1 MVENVKKLHIGRIV
15 HYYWQSMR
23 ENRWRMIAL
32 FAFYTVGIV
41 LVEIILPL
49 VARSIID
56 MLSTLTPA
64 TAEPAALWR
73 LFAIFVFVIVG
84 HESAFRIADYMIVA
98 FEARV
103 VRRLTHFVTDRIMV
117 HSAAFFGDRHSG
129 SLIAQAKR
137 FVSNFTNLFEIVVF
151 HLWWSA
157 LKVPAVIITLAFIA
171 PTVAVLFG
179 VWMCAYIAVVAF
191 FVRRGMPYDLAE
203 AEADSAVTGR
213 FSDMIMNVLTVKMFA
228 QRDAERRAFAR
239 VTQQQYDAQKRA
251 WRFEITQVLVQGLLF
266 ALLNVTAMYL
276 SIVLWFAGEMS
287 VGTVVIIQLY
297 IAKLFGSLWPLGR
310 VIKRFVK
317 GLADAQE
324 MADIFDTA
332 VEVDDS
338 AHPEPCRMR
347 KGRIT
352 FDAVD
357 FTYGD
362 GQAHVLRNFSLTIPA
377 GQKIGLVGSSGAG
390 KSTVVKLLLRFADVT
405 AGAISI
411 DDQDV
416 RAVTQDDLRSRI
428 AYIPQE
434 PLLFHRSIR
443 ENIAYARPDATDEEI
458 VAAAQMAHA
467 HDFIVALS
475 QGYDTLVG
483 ERGIKLSGG
492 QRQRIAFAR
501 AILKDAPILVMDE
514 ATSALDSVS
523 EAHIQAATEDLMV
536 GKTTIVIAHR
546 LSTLK
551 KMDRIIVMEAGRIVE
566 DGAHD
571 ALLAHGG
578 RYATFWAQQS
588 HSLTDEE
595 QA

>member
-1 MVENVKKLHIGRIV
+1 MMVENVKKLHIGRIV

-41 LVEIILPL
+41 LVEIVLPL

-56 MLSTLTPA
+56 TLAALTPA
-64 TAEPAALWR
+64 TADPAALWR
-73 LFAIFVFVIVG
+73 LFAIFVLVIAG
-84 HESAFRIADYMIVA
+84 HESAFRIADYIIVA
-98 FEARV
+98 FEVRV
-103 VRRLTHFVTDRIMV
+103 VRRLTHFVTDRLMV
-117 HSAAFFGDRHSG
+117 HSVAFFGERHSG

-137 FVSNFTNLFEIVVF
+137 FVSNFTDLFETVVF

-171 PTVAVLFG
+171 PVVAVLFG
-179 VWMCAYIAVVAF
+179 VWMCLYIAAVAF
-191 FVRRGMPYDLAE
+191 FVRRGMSYDLAE

-213 FSDMIMNVLTVKMFA
+213 FSDIITNILTVKMFA
-228 QRDAERRAFAR
+228 QRDVERSAFAR
-239 VTQQQYDAQKRA
+239 VTQRQYDAQKRA
-251 WRFEITQVLVQGLLF
+251 WRFEVTQILVQGLLF

-297 IAKLFGSLWPLGR
+297 IAKLFGSLWSLGR
-310 VIKRFVK
+310 VIKHFMK
-317 GLADAQE
+317 GFANAQE
-324 MADIFDTA
+324 MVDVFEAT
-332 VEVDDS
+332 VEVNDPS
-338 AHPEPCRMR
+338 HPEFCRMH
-347 KGRIT
+347 KGKIT

-357 FTYGD
+357 FTYSD
-362 GQAHVLRNFSLTIPA
+362 GQSHVLHNFSLTIPA

-443 ENIAYARPDATDEEI
+443 ENIAYARPDATDAEI
-458 VAAAQMAHA
+458 VRVAQIAHA
-467 HDFIVALS
+467 HDFIAALP

-492 QRQRIAFAR
+492 QRQRIAIAR
-501 AILKDAPILVMDE
+501 AILKNAPILVMDE
-514 ATSALDSVS
+514 AKSALDSVS
-523 EAHIQAATEDLMV
+523 EAHIQVATEDLMA

-566 DGAHD
+566 DGTHD
-571 ALLAHGG
+571 VLLACDG

-588 HSLTDEE
+588 QEFV
-595 QA
+595 